1 VLAAQHFLGFRGVDL
16 HLERVER
23 LFKVAGNVF
32 AALRPFEQD
41 ADVVD
46 LFCKAVAQLDVFSEP
61 ALPLQ
66 RLLSFGLV
74 VPERGRADLLFEL
87 R

>member
-1 VLAAQHFLGFRGVDL
+1 L
-16 HLERVER
+16 HLERIER
-23 LFKVAGNVF
+23 FLEVAADVF
-32 AALRPFEQD
+32 TTLRPFEQD

-46 LFCKAVAQLDVFSEP
+46 LFRKGVAQLEVFGEP

-66 RLLSFGLV
+66 RFLSFGLV
-74 VPERGRADLLFEL
+74 VPERGSADLLFEL